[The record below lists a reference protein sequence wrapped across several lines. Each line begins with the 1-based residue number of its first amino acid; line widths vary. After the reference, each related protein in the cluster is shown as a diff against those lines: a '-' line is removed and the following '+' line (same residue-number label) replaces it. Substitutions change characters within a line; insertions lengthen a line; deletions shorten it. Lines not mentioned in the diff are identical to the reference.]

1 MFRYL
6 KYYFELKHKD
16 LETLAIESARNY
28 FKTNPKK
35 TNNDFAA
42 YTRGFINGYRAAYAT
57 AMKEKYD
64 EATLAVQNRLLKSQ

>member
-6 KYYFELKHKD
+6 KFWFKPKHKD
-16 LETLAIESARNY
+16 LQKLAIESARNY
-28 FKTNPKK
+28 YKVNPKK
-35 TNNDFAA
+35 SGDAFTA
-42 YTRGFINGYRAAYAT
+42 YTRGYMNAYRTAYAT